1 VDSPSS
7 SAHPSLLAD
16 MRLALLAELG
26 ARAVYERLGRRARG
40 KELVKVLAG
49 LHAEEVEQVERLRG
63 LLVELG
69 GRAPLRSRRRA
80 FTAALLCLASY
91 PLGVRFALRVC
102 CDAEATVA
110 RWYGEYAQYL
120 AANDRADAARRCED
134 LALTKRRHAQVL
146 QAWVEHG
153 ARRS

>member
-1 VDSPSS
+1 MSS

-26 ARAVYERLGRRARG
+26 ARAVYERLGRRVRG
-40 KELVKVLAG
+40 KELAKVLSG
-49 LHAEEVEQVERLRG
+49 LHAEEVDQVARLRG
-63 LLVELG
+63 LLLELG
-69 GRAPLRSRRRA
+69 GRAPERSRRRTL
-80 FTAALLCLASY
+80 TAALLCLLSY

-110 RWYGEYAQYL
+110 RWYRQYAQYL
-120 AANDRADAARRCED
+120 AANDLLAAARRCED

-146 QAWVEHG
+146 QTWVEHG
-153 ARRS
+153 ARRA